1 MKLEQPSRLYQGAE
15 AKVHQVDVYPV
26 VDTGGFLMCVLK
38 DVLVG
43 AIFFA
48 VDQVWSLTQI
58 YSVDF
63 SQSWIG
69 VKKCIQQNQGLL
81 QGFLT
86 VSGKSH
92 LTVS

>member
-26 VDTGGFLMCVLK
+26 VYTGGFLMCVLK

-43 AIFFA
+43 TIIFA

-63 SQSWIG
+63 SKSRIS
-69 VKKCIQQNQGLL
+69 
-81 QGFLT
+81 
-86 VSGKSH
+86 VSKSVFNKR
-92 LTVS
+92 TIKVCVSCC